1 LAHRASPERQPHARP
16 RPDSWQTLRLHVG
29 QKHPRCST
37 KELSDCNGS
46 QLLKGFG
53 EIAFKVLS
61 ETFAFTFSNS
71 VSTKFNNLKS
81 RQEPRTLHNTCCGDT
96 LILSRCKTTHNQENQ
111 TTYQDP
117 HAHASMFHVLP
128 SFRCVTRTSFCRAP
142 FARPFVWRDYRSR
155 PKFAHYGHRYLARVN
170 VTIQFV
176 SHVFPASN
184 E

>member
-1 LAHRASPERQPHARP
+1 LAHRVSPERQPHARP
-16 RPDSWQTLRLHVG
+16 RPDSWQTLPLHVG

-117 HAHASMFHVLP
+117 HAHASSFTCYSHFAASLEHHFVALP
-128 SFRCVTRTSFCRAP
+128 LRVHSFGGTIEAAQSSLTTGIATWRA
-142 FARPFVWRDYRSR
+142 
-155 PKFAHYGHRYLARVN
+155 
-170 VTIQFV
+170 
-176 SHVFPASN
+176 
-184 E
+184 